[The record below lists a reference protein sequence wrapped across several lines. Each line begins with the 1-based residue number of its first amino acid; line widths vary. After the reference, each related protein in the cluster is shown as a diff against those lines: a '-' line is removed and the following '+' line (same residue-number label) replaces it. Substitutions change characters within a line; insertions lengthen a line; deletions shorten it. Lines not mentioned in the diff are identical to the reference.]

1 MKKMDSLKQLILL
14 LSLFSFCS
22 LAMAQKES
30 AEEERLMKLP
40 DIPGYKTL
48 KCDLHTHSIFSDG
61 EVWPTIR
68 VQEAIK
74 DGLDALAITEHIEY
88 QPYSVDIPHPD
99 RNRSYQIALDAAKG
113 SDLIVISGAE
123 ITRNMP
129 PGHSNAIFL
138 KDVNKLNVKDSVE
151 AFKQAKEQGA
161 FIFWNH
167 PNWILQRPDGMAT
180 LTDLHRRLIKEG
192 KLKGIEIVNDVT
204 FSEEAFQIAID
215 NNLAVIGT
223 SDIHG
228 LVDWQFNIYKGGHR
242 PVTLVFAKEKTEASI
257 KEALM
262 DKRTAVWFNNY
273 LFGSAKF
280 LEPLIK
286 ASLVIHEAK
295 PLLNWDGTQSKV
307 QIVEIDNNSDVEYI
321 FENLSEYTLHTTAKV
336 LILKAHEK
344 TEIQVKTLGAEAPY
358 GLKFR
363 VLNAFTA
370 PKTNAEITLNV
381 KSVE

>member
-1 MKKMDSLKQLILL
+1 MMKINFLKQLILL
-14 LSLFSFCS
+14 LSLTSCYCF
-22 LAMAQKES
+22 AMAQNEN
-30 AEEERLMKLP
+30 AEEERLIKLP

-48 KCDLHTHSIFSDG
+48 KCDLHTHSVFSDG
-61 EVWPTIR
+61 HVWPTIR

-88 QPYSVDIPHPD
+88 QPYSKDIPNPD

-123 ITRNMP
+123 ITRDMP

-138 KDVNKLNVKDSVE
+138 KDVNELNVKDSVE
-151 AFKQAKEQGA
+151 AFKLAKKQGA

-167 PNWILQRPDGMAT
+167 PNWISQRADGMAT
-180 LTDLHRRLIKEG
+180 LTDLHKKMIKEG
-192 KLKGIEIVNDVT
+192 QLTGIEIVNDVT
-204 FSEEAFQIAID
+204 YSDEAFQIAID

-228 LVDWQFNIYKGGHR
+228 LVDWQYNIYKGGHR
-242 PVTLVFAKEKTEASI
+242 PVTLVFAKEKSEASI
-257 KEALM
+257 KEALF

-273 LFGSAKF
+273 LFGAAIF

-307 QIVEIDNNSDVEYI
+307 QIVEINNNSDVDFI
-321 FENLSEYTLHTTAKV
+321 FENLSEFTMHTTAKV
-336 LILKAHEK
+336 LTLKAHEK
-344 TEIQVKTLGAEAPY
+344 TEIQVKTLGKKAPFD
-358 GLKFR
+358 LKFR

-370 PKTNAEITLNV
+370 PKKNAEITINV